1 MPVAPTTDPLALSP
15 QASARPL
22 WRTILTPRW
31 TGLLALAVAI
41 AAVMCVLGVWQLDVY
56 HSKTAA
62 ATAKRAEGAPVAL
75 QSLFAIDSGLP
86 SKAVGRRV
94 TVTGTWGPAADQIYV
109 SDRRYDNRDGFWV
122 ITPVLL
128 DATSTPGASPGVFPS
143 TPASPGT
150 GVSAATAVTPGT
162 GAASNSGG
170 SGRPESV
177 GAVMVVRGWVPTT
190 SDPATKAPTGRV
202 ELTGAVAA
210 SEAQDSSG
218 DAAKGRVLQSLRI
231 PTIVH
236 LVDYRIYDAFVVL
249 ASSTVAPPAPGST
262 PSSSPASTPSTST
275 ASSTAPIIVPAPSPP
290 TDHAGLRNVAY
301 AFQWWI
307 FAAFTL
313 WMWGRMVLDAH
324 RSADPDQPESGLEP
338 SGTVSA

>member
-1 MPVAPTTDPLALSP
+1 MPVAPTTDPLAVEAQS
-15 QASARPL
+15 SARPL

-31 TGLLALAVAI
+31 TGLLALAVSI
-41 AAVMCVLGVWQLDVY
+41 AGVMCVLGVWQLDVY
-56 HSKTAA
+56 QSKTAA
-62 ATAKRAEGAPVAL
+62 ATAKRAQEAPVAL
-75 QSLFAIDSGLP
+75 QSLFSIDAGLP
-86 SKAVGRRV
+86 AKAVGRRV
-94 TVTGTWGPAADQIYV
+94 SVTGTWGPAADQIYI
-109 SDRRYDNRDGFWV
+109 SDRRYEDRNGYWV
-122 ITPVLL
+122 ITPLLL
-128 DATSTPGASPGVFPS
+128 DRTGTPSDGTGPANPSPGVS
-143 TPASPGT
+143 GSSGSGASAGS
-150 GVSAATAVTPGT
+150 GAAT
-162 GAASNSGG
+162 
-170 SGRPESV
+170 
-177 GAVMVVRGWVPTT
+177 GAVMVVRGWVPTVE
-190 SDPATKAPTGRV
+190 DPAGKAPTGRV

-236 LVDYRIYDAFVVL
+236 MVDYRVYDAFVVL
-249 ASSTVAPPAPGST
+249 ASSSAAPAAQNLTPGPST
-262 PSSSPASTPSTST
+262 PGPSTSAPS
-275 ASSTAPIIVPAPSPP
+275 ASATGGPSTSAAAPIIVPAPSPP

-324 RSADPDQPESGLEP
+324 RSADPDQPEDGLGP

>member
-1 MPVAPTTDPLALSP
+1 
-15 QASARPL
+15 
-22 WRTILTPRW
+22 
-31 TGLLALAVAI
+31 
-41 AAVMCVLGVWQLDVY
+41 
-56 HSKTAA
+56 
-62 ATAKRAEGAPVAL
+62 
-75 QSLFAIDSGLP
+75 LFSIESGLP

-94 TVTGTWGPAADQIYV
+94 TVTGTWGPASDQIYV

-128 DATSTPGASPGVFPS
+128 DATSTPGASPGAATSPS
-143 TPASPGT
+143 TPASPGN
-150 GVSAATAVTPGT
+150 GVSPGVSPSTAVSPGTAASPGT
-162 GAASNSGG
+162 GAASDSGG
-170 SGRPESV
+170 SGRPESA

-236 LVDYRIYDAFVVL
+236 LVDYRVYDAFVVL

-262 PSSSPASTPSTST
+262 PSGSPASTPSTST
-275 ASSTAPIIVPAPSPP
+275 ATAPIIVPAPSPP

>member
-1 MPVAPTTDPLALSP
+1 MPVAPTTDPVTTAPQSP
-15 QASARPL
+15 ARPL

-31 TGLLALAVAI
+31 SGLLALAVAI

-56 HSKTAA
+56 QSKTAA
-62 ATAKRAEGAPVAL
+62 ATAKRAQGAPVAL
-75 QSLFAIDSGLP
+75 QSLFSINDGLP
-86 SKAVGRRV
+86 SKAVGRKV
-94 TVTGTWGPAADQIYV
+94 TVAGTWGPVADQLFI
-109 SDRRYDNRDGFWV
+109 SDRRLGDRDGFWV
-122 ITPVLL
+122 VSPVIL
-128 DATSTPGASPGVFPS
+128 D
-143 TPASPGT
+143 
-150 GVSAATAVTPGT
+150 SA
-162 GAASNSGG
+162 G
-170 SGRPESV
+170 SADGSA
-177 GAVMVVRGWVPTT
+177 GAVMVIRGWVPTV
-190 SDPATKAPTGRV
+190 DDAAARPPTGHV

-218 DAAKGRVLQSLRI
+218 DATKGRVLQSLRI

-249 ASSTVAPPAPGST
+249 ATVDKST
-262 PSSSPASTPSTST
+262 PT
-275 ASSTAPIIVPAPSPP
+275 ASSGAAPAIVPAPSPP

-324 RSADPDQPESGLEP
+324 RSDETDQPEDGLEP